1 MRRLFG
7 SEINEEKGG
16 TYREIVGIGR
26 LICNVRVF
34 FSASL
39 VLSGPTGASLIRHL
53 STVQAVLSAA
63 PSGDMILLAPVKVLS
78 LFPSWRDLEEV

>member
-26 LICNVRVF
+26 LICNVSVF
-34 FSASL
+34 FSGSL
-39 VLSGPTGASLIRHL
+39 VLSGPTRAALNRHL
-53 STVQAVLSAA
+53 STVRAA
-63 PSGDMILLAPVKVLS
+63 LS
-78 LFPSWRDLEEV
+78 LYRLEIRSFSPR